1 MRVVRLYTTAALTV
15 NQSFILDEKSA
26 HHAINVL
33 RMQSGD
39 TLHLFNGDG
48 LEYQT
53 VIQELSKKTVTVNV
67 TGYQKVQNES
77 PLNVHLG
84 QVISR
89 GDKMDF
95 TIQKAVELG
104 VNKITPLFSERCG
117 VQLGGKRLEKK
128 HEHWQQVAI
137 SACEQSGRVRV
148 PVVHQP
154 TGLKEWLN
162 TDLAAQRLILHPHLS
177 HCLSMDDSIDACAL
191 LVGSEGGFSEQE
203 VLMASQH
210 GFHGLKLGPRIL
222 RTETA
227 GLTALAILQNRF
239 GDL

>member
-15 NQSFILDEKSA
+15 NQNFILDEKSA

-48 LEYQT
+48 LEYHA
-53 VIQELSKKTVTVNV
+53 VIQELSKKTVMVNV
-67 TGYQKVQNES
+67 TDYQKVQNES

-117 VQLGGKRLEKK
+117 VQLAGKRLEKK

-148 PVVHQP
+148 PIVHQP

-162 TDLAAQRLILHPHLS
+162 TDLAAHRLILHPHLS
-177 HCLSMDDSIDACAL
+177 HCLNMDDSIDACAL

-203 VLMASQH
+203 VLMAVQH
-210 GFHGLKLGPRIL
+210 GFHSFQLGPRIL

-227 GLTALAILQNRF
+227 ALTALAILQSRL